1 MTDFLKIFLDKLT
14 TIPKKFVITST
25 IIILLFSLAIFP
37 YIDTN
42 LFYPNRIK
50 NRLEILDMA
59 TKLDLEKIEKNIKLK
74 NEYNSILTEINKSN
88 DNYINNFLKIK
99 DKENAIWKFISGA
112 LIWIVLAVVILFNND
127 RNNLQTKK
135 QKFLNNIGGFLI
147 LLFIGSFI
155 GLIFSVIPTIGNP
168 WINYISA
175 PILTIVILA
184 LLFYTTG
191 KK

>member
-88 DNYINNFLKIK
+88 DNYINNFLKTK